1 MLLSFNPYYNHY
13 HYCFNL
19 NSNEVD
25 SQSLYKTIIS
35 TTTLKNNNSGRVHS
49 LFPPL
54 ELFLIF
60 VRTLVVRSDHITD
73 FSSKSC
79 NLRNLLVSPW
89 LVAKKVVQNRFVNFS
104 IYFFRVTKKAKK
116 KTLLYYICT
125 EIYYNIF
132 CDIYMSSVKTLCQFG
147 WLDDFI
153 TSENYH
159 MTGNPLP
166 KIFSECFLQ
175 PLIKQ

>member
-1 MLLSFNPYYNHY
+1 MLLSFNRYYNHY

-60 VRTLVVRSDHITD
+60 VRTLVVRSDHMTD

-89 LVAKKVVQNRFVNFS
+89 LVAKKVVPNRFVNFS

-116 KTLLYYICT
+116 KLHFTIYVQRFPTTYFVTYICHLLKLYANLVGWT
-125 EIYYNIF
+125 ILSLVKIIIWPVTLYQRFSVSAFYN
-132 CDIYMSSVKTLCQFG
+132 
-147 WLDDFI
+147 
-153 TSENYH
+153 
-159 MTGNPLP
+159 P
-166 KIFSECFLQ
+166 
-175 PLIKQ
+175 